1 MNKQTKT
8 TNNMKKFFKVLLLAA
23 VALMPVMGMA
33 QTENE
38 RDYAWEQQMRSQQ
51 YLDSVKAATKQA
63 EYEHEEKMLHLRNEL
78 KARQFN
84 LFWNE
89 DLWLLF
95 VFAGG
100 TITIVILCLRHSR
113 RKAEDHKELIN
124 KLIDNNLLNSTEPIS
139 KEAIEALMKPK
150 KIEKERFIGDA
161 TLLGLGIGL
170 FVGARE
176 IIHSGPEDFLGL
188 AGVILIGLGLFRLI
202 ISTITTIIERRNAK
216 RKLETKLMEEAV
228 RKQTTDIVQ
237 EAEVIEEK

>member
-1 MNKQTKT
+1 
-8 TNNMKKFFKVLLLAA
+8 MKKFFKVLLLAA

-33 QTENE
+33 QETDSPETTYE
-38 RDYAWEQQMRSQQ
+38 LKLKLQQHE
-51 YLDSVKAATKQA
+51 DSVAGARLQSNNEHLQKMAEIRQQGQITKMRA
-63 EYEHEEKMLHLRNEL
+63 I
-78 KARQFN
+78 
-84 LFWNE
+84 WNE

-150 KIEKERFIGDA
+150 KSEKDKFITDA
-161 TLLGLGIGL
+161 TLLG
-170 FVGARE
+170 V
-176 IIHSGPEDFLGL
+176 GL
-188 AGVILIGLGLFRLI
+188 AGTIICIAEGVQMNGELGLIFFILTGIALLRI
-202 ISTITTIIERRNAK
+202 VTRATFSYFENKNAQKKAAEAMREPKVKPIE
-216 RKLETKLMEEAV
+216 
-228 RKQTTDIVQ
+228 

>member
-1 MNKQTKT
+1 
-8 TNNMKKFFKVLLLAA
+8 MKKFFKVLLLAA

-38 RDYAWEQQMRSQQ
+38 RDYAWEQQMRSQE

-63 EYEHEEKMLHLRNEL
+63 EYEHEEKMLHMRNEF
-78 KARQFN
+78 KARRLN

-89 DLWLLF
+89 DLWLFL

-150 KIEKERFIGDA
+150 KPEKERFIGDA

-176 IIHSGPEDFLGL
+176 IHGGPEDFLGL

-202 ISTITTIIERRNAK
+202 IRTITTIIERRNAK

-228 RKQTTDIVQ
+228 RIQRTDIVQ

>member
-1 MNKQTKT
+1 
-8 TNNMKKFFKVLLLAA
+8 MKKFFKVLLLAA

-33 QTENE
+33 QTFHSPEAQFE
-38 RDYAWEQQMRSQQ
+38 RARLKQQ
-51 YLDSVKAATKQA
+51 YEDSVAG
-63 EYEHEEKMLHLRNEL
+63 
-78 KARQFN
+78 ARQAQLDRHTERMAQLETDAQIRKINAIWDDDILIMACFIA
-84 LFWNE
+84 
-89 DLWLLF
+89 
-95 VFAGG
+95 AG
-100 TITIVILCLRHSR
+100 IIVLVLCLRHSR

-150 KIEKERFIGDA
+150 KTEKERFIGDA

-170 FVGARE
+170 FVGAQE
-176 IIHSGPEDFLGL
+176 IIHGGPEDFLGL

-202 ISTITTIIERRNAK
+202 IRTITTIIERRNAK

-228 RKQTTDIVQ
+228 RKQRTDIVQ